1 MNRITRRAGAVGLAL
16 CATVVLSSAPALAGP
31 ATEQMTEPVSEPAT
45 GPTIGSQP
53 PPLPVGFI
61 DVCLLPFTNVIVGTP
76 EADVLE
82 GTGQNDLILGLG
94 GDDQLYGRGGNDSLY
109 GGSGRDL
116 LMGDAGDDCIVGGP
130 DRDTS
135 LRYTFVDHGTD
146 DVRDVEARYEY

>member
-1 MNRITRRAGAVGLAL
+1 MNRITRRAGAIGLAL
-16 CATVVLSSAPALAGP
+16 CTTVVLASAPALAGP
-31 ATEQMTEPVSEPAT
+31 ATETASEPQS
-45 GPTIGSQP
+45 PSLPIG
-53 PPLPVGFI
+53 FA
-61 DVCLLPFTNVIVGTP
+61 DVCLLPFTTIIVGTP

-82 GTGQNDLILGLG
+82 GTGHNDLILGLG
-94 GDDQLYGRGGNDSLY
+94 GDDQIYGRGGHDSLY

-116 LMGDAGDDCIVGGP
+116 LMGEAGDDCIVGGP